1 MSTPSDEDPPYK
13 PPEWQQP
20 PPEPPQPEQ
29 PQQSGGWQ
37 SSWQQP
43 EQEQQG
49 WQSSWQQPQQN
60 PQWQQAEPNQWQ
72 QQQPQQT
79 PQWTGY
85 QPSPPTPGNAIASLI
100 LGIVSIVLCPIIT
113 AVIGLILG
121 YSAKKE
127 IDKSGGRLGGRG
139 VAMGGIITS
148 WIGLAIYTPIIVLII
163 IGATAGS

>member
-1 MSTPSDEDPPYK
+1 MSTPPDEDPPYE
-13 PPEWQQP
+13 PPGQQP
-20 PPEPPQPEQ
+20 PPEPPQPEERQ
-29 PQQSGGWQ
+29 GGGWQ

-43 EQEQQG
+43 GQEQQG
-49 WQSSWQQPQQN
+49 WQSSWQQPDQ
-60 PQWQQAEPNQWQ
+60 NQWQ
-72 QQQPQQT
+72 QQQT
-79 PQWTGY
+79 PQWGGY

-127 IDKSGGRLGGRG
+127 IDNSGGRLGGRG

-148 WIGLAIYTPIIVLII
+148 WIGLAIYVPIFALVIV
-163 IGATAGS
+163 GAILGS